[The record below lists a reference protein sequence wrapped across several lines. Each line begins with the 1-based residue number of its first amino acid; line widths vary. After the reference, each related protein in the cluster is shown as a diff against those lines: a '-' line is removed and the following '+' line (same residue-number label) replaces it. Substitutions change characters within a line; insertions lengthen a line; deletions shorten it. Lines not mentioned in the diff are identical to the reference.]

1 MNKSLLSWVF
11 DAKRRWISLLMIV
24 GASSLF
30 IVIPW
35 RLAALLVMV
44 IVSVYLLYASM
55 KKDEEK
61 AQLKRR
67 YEQQFLL
74 IFRYFQ
80 ILLQQSLTAYQALKT
95 LLAYVEDPLHHEL
108 ALFLVHMDQDKSIA
122 PYRQFASTFDSMMVE
137 QILLSMYQ
145 LDLQGGDGMSL
156 FHFQYLFDQ
165 IDRQTQEEAM
175 RQFHDKLQQSTSL
188 VMVGTGLLAFLFL
201 IGVID
206 LMVGLLYGA

>member
-11 DAKRRWISLLMIV
+11 DAKRRWISLLIIV

-35 RLAALLVMV
+35 RLVALLVMV

-55 KKDEEK
+55 KKDEEQ

-108 ALFLVHMDQDKSIA
+108 ALFLVHMYQDKSIA

-188 VMVGTGLLAFLFL
+188 VMIGTGLLAFLFL